1 MSFFLNVFNFV
12 YKFFFLYLVNIQI
25 KGIKNTHLKFIMIV
39 LYF

>member
-1 MSFFLNVFNFV
+1 MFLILFIS
-12 YKFFFLYLVNIQI
+12 FFLYLVNIQI